1 MKLHVI
7 YKGQTVD
14 ISYDLLYINADEVNI
29 RFSNS
34 NAQSCKFLTQYLEA
48 NRLDYVLKDREDYKE
63 IVVLPDIFALT
74 LSTKGAYR
82 SPVVKDNLYD
92 AIIERSNDI
101 ELARNAIRE
110 FNRNV
115 KEIDARLAD
124 MQDDLSKSE
133 YARSIDN
140 ITKEILEFKRCK
152 QLEDLALAEEH
163 LNVPRGTIPTVETL
177 EVAYEVSTLFKLED
191 FAKLLYIYGY
201 LEDQSKLSKKYQK
214 VYDTL
219 GKLEKY
225 MYPEYVKDVE
235 ALGQNLLAELQEKAA
250 KWAENEPNI
259 SEWIREICRQFG
271 FEIKSE
277 EGDLEM
283 GFVTASTSFVI
294 PSSKTSSYAPL
305 RRSNIAN

>member
-1 MKLHVI
+1 MIIKLHVI
-7 YKGQTVD
+7 YKDQTVD
-14 ISYDLLYINADEVNI
+14 ISYDLLYINTDEVNI

-63 IVVLPDIFALT
+63 IVTLPDIFALT
-74 LSTKGAYR
+74 LSTKGTYR
-82 SPVVKDNLYD
+82 SQVIKDNFYD
-92 AIIERSNDI
+92 AIIKRSNDI
-101 ELARNAIRE
+101 KLAHNAIRE

-115 KEIDARLAD
+115 KIIDAKLVD

-152 QLEDLALAEEH
+152 QLEALALAEEH
-163 LNVPRGTIPTVETL
+163 LNVSRETMPTVETL

-214 VYDTL
+214 VYDVL
-219 GKLEKY
+219 DKLEKY
-225 MYPEYVKDVE
+225 MYPEYVKEVE
-235 ALGQNLLAELQEKAA
+235 ALGQNLFSELQEKAA

-259 SEWIREICRQFG
+259 SEWIREKCRQFG
-271 FEIKSE
+271 FEVESE
-277 EGDLEM
+277 DEEEKWDL
-283 GFVTASTSFVI
+283 
-294 PSSKTSSYAPL
+294 
-305 RRSNIAN
+305 

>member
-1 MKLHVI
+1 MIMKLHVI

-63 IVVLPDIFALT
+63 VVALPDIFALT
-74 LSTKGAYR
+74 LNTKGIYC
-82 SPVVKDNLYD
+82 SSVVKDNLYD
-92 AIIERSNDI
+92 AIIERSNGI
-101 ELARNAIRE
+101 ELARNAIRK

-115 KEIDARLAD
+115 KIIDARLAD
-124 MQDDLSKSE
+124 MRNDSSNSE

-152 QLEDLALAEEH
+152 QLEALALAEEH
-163 LNVPRGTIPTVETL
+163 LNVSRETMPTVETL
-177 EVAYEVSTLFKLED
+177 EVAYEVSTLFKFED

-219 GKLEKY
+219 DKLEKF
-225 MYPEYVKDVE
+225 MYPEYVKKVE

-259 SEWIREICRQFG
+259 SERIREKCRQFG
-271 FEIKSE
+271 FEVESE
-277 EGDLEM
+277 DEE
-283 GFVTASTSFVI
+283 
-294 PSSKTSSYAPL
+294 
-305 RRSNIAN
+305 

>member
-14 ISYDLLYINADEVNI
+14 ISYDLLYINTDEVNI

-63 IVVLPDIFALT
+63 IVTLPDIFALT
-74 LSTKGAYR
+74 LSTKDTYR

-92 AIIERSNDI
+92 AIIKRSNDI
-101 ELARNAIRE
+101 ELTHNTIRE
-110 FNRNV
+110 FKRNV
-115 KEIDARLAD
+115 KIIDAKLAD

-152 QLEDLALAEEH
+152 QLEALALTKEH
-163 LNVPRGTIPTVETL
+163 FDVSRETMPTVETL
-177 EVAYEVSTLFKLED
+177 KVAYEVSTLFKLED
-191 FAKLLYIYGY
+191 FAKLLYIYRY

-219 GKLEKY
+219 DKLEKY
-225 MYPEYVKDVE
+225 MYPEYVKEVE
-235 ALGQNLLAELQEKAA
+235 ALGQNLFAELQEKAA

-259 SEWIREICRQFG
+259 SEWIREKCRQFG
-271 FEIKSE
+271 FEVESE
-277 EGDLEM
+277 NEE
-283 GFVTASTSFVI
+283 
-294 PSSKTSSYAPL
+294 
-305 RRSNIAN
+305 

>member
-1 MKLHVI
+1 MIMKLHVI

-14 ISYDLLYINADEVNI
+14 ISYDWLYLYAYAITL

-34 NAQSCKFLTQYLEA
+34 NADSCKFLTQYLEA

-63 IVVLPDIFALT
+63 IITLPDIFALT
-74 LSTKGAYR
+74 LSTKGTYR

-92 AIIERSNDI
+92 AIIKRSNDI
-101 ELARNAIRE
+101 ELAHNAIRE
-110 FNRNV
+110 FKRNV
-115 KEIDARLAD
+115 KIIDARLAD

-152 QLEDLALAEEH
+152 QLEALALAEEH
-163 LNVPRGTIPTVETL
+163 FNVSRETMPTVETL

-191 FAKLLYIYGY
+191 FAKLLYIYKY
-201 LEDQSKLSKKYQK
+201 LKDQSKLSKKYQK
-214 VYDTL
+214 VYDIL
-219 GKLEKY
+219 DKLEKY
-225 MYPEYVKDVE
+225 MYPEYVKEVE

-259 SEWIREICRQFG
+259 SEWIREKCRQFG
-271 FEIKSE
+271 FEVESE
-277 EGDLEM
+277 DDE
-283 GFVTASTSFVI
+283 
-294 PSSKTSSYAPL
+294 
-305 RRSNIAN
+305 

>member
-1 MKLHVI
+1 MIMKLHVI

-14 ISYDLLYINADEVNI
+14 ISYDLLYINTDEVNI

-63 IVVLPDIFALT
+63 IVTLPDIFALT

-92 AIIERSNDI
+92 AIIKRSNDI
-101 ELARNAIRE
+101 ELAHNAIRE
-110 FNRNV
+110 FKRNV
-115 KEIDARLAD
+115 KIIDAKLAD

-133 YARSIDN
+133 YARGIDN

-152 QLEDLALAEEH
+152 QLEALALTEEY
-163 LNVPRGTIPTVETL
+163 LDVSRETMPTVETL
-177 EVAYEVSTLFKLED
+177 KVTYEVSTLFKLED
-191 FAKLLYIYGY
+191 VAKLLYIYKY

-219 GKLEKY
+219 DKLEKY
-225 MYPEYVKDVE
+225 MYPEYVKEVE
-235 ALGQNLLAELQEKAA
+235 ALGQNLFAELQEKAA

-259 SEWIREICRQFG
+259 SEWIREKCRQFG
-271 FEIKSE
+271 FEVESE
-277 EGDLEM
+277 GE
-283 GFVTASTSFVI
+283 A
-294 PSSKTSSYAPL
+294 
-305 RRSNIAN
+305 

>member
-14 ISYDLLYINADEVNI
+14 ISYDLLYINTDEVNI

-63 IVVLPDIFALT
+63 VVTLPDIFALT
-74 LSTKGAYR
+74 LSTKGTYC

-92 AIIERSNDI
+92 AIIKHSNDI
-101 ELARNAIRE
+101 ELTHNTIRE
-110 FNRNV
+110 FKRNV
-115 KEIDARLAD
+115 KIINAKLAD

-152 QLEDLALAEEH
+152 QLEALALTEEYFDV
-163 LNVPRGTIPTVETL
+163 LRETMPTVETL

-191 FAKLLYIYGY
+191 FAKLLYIYKY

-219 GKLEKY
+219 DKLEKY
-225 MYPEYVKDVE
+225 MYPEYVKEVE
-235 ALGQNLLAELQEKAA
+235 ALGQNLFDELQEKAA
-250 KWAENEPNI
+250 KWAEYEPNI
-259 SEWIREICRQFG
+259 SEWIREKCRQFG
-271 FEIKSE
+271 FEVESE
-277 EGDLEM
+277 DEE
-283 GFVTASTSFVI
+283 
-294 PSSKTSSYAPL
+294 
-305 RRSNIAN
+305 

>member
-63 IVVLPDIFALT
+63 VVALTDIFALA
-74 LSTKGAYR
+74 LSTKGTYR

-124 MQDDLSKSE
+124 MRNDSSNSE

-140 ITKEILEFKRCK
+140 ITKEILEFRRCK
-152 QLEDLALAEEH
+152 QLEALALAEEH
-163 LNVPRGTIPTVETL
+163 LNVSRETIPTVETL

-191 FAKLLYIYGY
+191 FAKLLYIYRY

-219 GKLEKY
+219 DKLEKF
-225 MYPEYVKDVE
+225 MYPEYVKEVE

-259 SEWIREICRQFG
+259 SERIREKCRQFG
-271 FEIKSE
+271 FEVESE
-277 EGDLEM
+277 DEE
-283 GFVTASTSFVI
+283 
-294 PSSKTSSYAPL
+294 
-305 RRSNIAN
+305 

>member
-14 ISYDLLYINADEVNI
+14 ISYNLLYINTDEVNI

-63 IVVLPDIFALT
+63 IVTLPDIFALT

-82 SPVVKDNLYD
+82 SPVIKDNLYD
-92 AIIERSNDI
+92 AIIKRSNDI
-101 ELARNAIRE
+101 ELTHNAIRG
-110 FNRNV
+110 FKRDV
-115 KEIDARLAD
+115 KIIDAKLAD

-152 QLEDLALAEEH
+152 QLEALALAEEH
-163 LNVPRGTIPTVETL
+163 FDVSRETMPTVETL
-177 EVAYEVSTLFKLED
+177 EVACEVSALFKLED
-191 FAKLLYIYGY
+191 FAKLLYIYRY

-219 GKLEKY
+219 DKLEKY
-225 MYPEYVKDVE
+225 MYPKYVKEVE
-235 ALGQNLLAELQEKAA
+235 ALGQNLFAELQEKAA
-250 KWAENEPNI
+250 KWTENEPNI
-259 SEWIREICRQFG
+259 NEWIREKCKQFG
-271 FEIKSE
+271 FEVESE
-277 EGDLEM
+277 NEE
-283 GFVTASTSFVI
+283 
-294 PSSKTSSYAPL
+294 
-305 RRSNIAN
+305 

>member
-14 ISYDLLYINADEVNI
+14 ISYDLLYINTDEVNI

-34 NAQSCKFLTQYLEA
+34 NADSCKFLTQYLEA
-48 NRLDYVLKDREDYKE
+48 NRLDYVLKDREYYKE
-63 IVVLPDIFALT
+63 VVALPDIFALT
-74 LSTKGAYR
+74 LSTKGTYR

-92 AIIERSNDI
+92 AIVERSNDI
-101 ELARNAIRE
+101 ELAHNAIRE
-110 FNRNV
+110 FNLNV
-115 KEIDARLAD
+115 KEIDARLTD
-124 MQDDLSKSE
+124 MRNDSSNSE

-140 ITKEILEFKRCK
+140 ITKEILEFRRCK
-152 QLEDLALAEEH
+152 QLEALALAEEH
-163 LNVPRGTIPTVETL
+163 LNVSRETIPTVETL

-214 VYDTL
+214 VYEVLD
-219 GKLEKY
+219 KLEKY
-225 MYPEYVKDVE
+225 MYPEYVKEIE

-259 SEWIREICRQFG
+259 SEWIREKCRQFG
-271 FEIKSE
+271 FEVESE
-277 EGDLEM
+277 DED
-283 GFVTASTSFVI
+283 
-294 PSSKTSSYAPL
+294 
-305 RRSNIAN
+305 

>member
-1 MKLHVI
+1 MIMKLHVI

-14 ISYDLLYINADEVNI
+14 ISYDLLYIDTNEVNI
-29 RFSNS
+29 RFSDS

-63 IVVLPDIFALT
+63 IVTLPDIFAFT

-92 AIIERSNDI
+92 AIIKRSNDI
-101 ELARNAIRE
+101 ELTHNTIRE
-110 FNRNV
+110 FKRNV
-115 KEIDARLAD
+115 KIIDAKLAD

-152 QLEDLALAEEH
+152 QLEALALTKERLDVSRE
-163 LNVPRGTIPTVETL
+163 TMPTVETL
-177 EVAYEVSTLFKLED
+177 DVAYEVSTLFKLED
-191 FAKLLYIYGY
+191 FTKLLYIYRY

-214 VYDTL
+214 VYDVL
-219 GKLEKY
+219 DRLEKY
-225 MYPEYVKDVE
+225 MYPEYVKEVE
-235 ALGQNLLAELQEKAA
+235 ALGQNLFAELQEKAA

-259 SEWIREICRQFG
+259 SEWIRGKCRQFG
-271 FEIKSE
+271 FEVESE
-277 EGDLEM
+277 DEIEDESEVESGDE
-283 GFVTASTSFVI
+283 A
-294 PSSKTSSYAPL
+294 
-305 RRSNIAN
+305 